1 MATTI
6 REVWFPSISVSSTPV
21 TVTDWAVDQLSAVN
35 VRVEADNVASPVSG
49 LDTEKTTSDGGW
61 TSRTAV
67 NVVVEPASVTAAP
80 ARATAKPARSS
91 SVVVTDMTTSAAP
104 SKSSSE

>member
-6 REVWFPSISVSSTPV
+6 NEVWFPSVSVSSTPV

-35 VRVEADNVASPVSG
+35 VRVEADTVASPVSG
-49 LDTEKTTSDGGW
+49 LEIENTTADVGW

-67 NVVVEPASVTAAP
+67 NVVVVPASVTAAP
-80 ARATAKPARSS
+80 A
-91 SVVVTDMTTSAAP
+91 V
-104 SKSSSE
+104 